1 MSKLL
6 AAPALL
12 LALLLAPAGCDVDD
26 GGDPNTPRDDSG
38 ESPTRL
44 ADTDG
49 DATDTDTDGGGDT
62 DGDEC
67 SLRGVLLPPVTGG
80 GPIGDCP

>member
-38 ESPTRL
+38 ESPDRL
-44 ADTDG
+44 ADSDG
-49 DATDTDTDGGGDT
+49 DGDTDTDTGDT
-62 DGDEC
+62 GDAPDC

-80 GPIGDCP
+80 GPIGDC

>member
-26 GGDPNTPRDDSG
+26 DKSNTPRDEGG
-38 ESPTRL
+38 EPPSDL

-49 DATDTDTDGGGDT
+49 DDTDTDTDGGGDS
-62 DGDEC
+62 DSGEC